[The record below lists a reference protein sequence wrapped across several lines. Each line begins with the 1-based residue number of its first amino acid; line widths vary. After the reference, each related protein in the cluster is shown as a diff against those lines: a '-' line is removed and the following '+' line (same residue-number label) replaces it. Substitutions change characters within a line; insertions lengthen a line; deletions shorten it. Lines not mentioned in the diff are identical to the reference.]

1 MQIFLARSLR
11 TAVDLA
17 ILSAAYWLAFTLRFE
32 GAIPLN
38 MFKRAI
44 FLWPYVVGGQ
54 FALLGWLG
62 VTRFSWRHVGLW
74 EAKRI
79 LTACSISLAV
89 LLAARFGAARF
100 EGGYLQYL
108 QIPVGVIIIDFVLTF
123 LGITGVRVLRRV
135 EVEARSARSHAVQS
149 RAGVPTLLVGA
160 GQAGLLVAKELANWR
175 DLGIQPVG
183 FIDDDPLKEGSM
195 VHGLRVLGPSS
206 RIEELARETGAKQA
220 LITIASAEGKAIR
233 RIAEL
238 CHDAKLPTK
247 IIPGI
252 YEIVGG
258 HVNLSRI
265 RDVAI
270 QDLLGREPVELEEES
285 IEHVLRDRVVLV
297 TGAGGSIG
305 KELCLQVARF
315 APRRLVAVDQGETS
329 LFYAVRELR
338 QRFPELEV
346 IPCIADICDGPR
358 MEQLFQAHR
367 PEAVFHA
374 AAYKHVGMM
383 EHNVREALRNNVLGT
398 RLLADL
404 AHRSG
409 VAQFVM
415 ISTDKAVN
423 PSSVMGASKRLA
435 EMYVQALSQ
444 RSETLF
450 VAVRF
455 GNVLGSAGSVI
466 PLFQE
471 QIAKGGP
478 VTVTHPDMR
487 RYFMTIEEAS
497 QLVLQAAG
505 IGRGG
510 EIFVLDMGEPVKI
523 VDLARD
529 LITLSG
535 LRVGDD
541 IEIVFTGAQPGEKL
555 FEELSVAE
563 EKADKTRHP
572 KIFVGRIA
580 PQPLEWLAGELDRLG
595 DLVNDQVSDARARS
609 ALGRLVPEYGESGES
624 LGAESG
630 LKAVQAATA

>member
-1 MQIFLARSLR
+1 MRILFIRSFR
-11 TAVDLA
+11 TVLDVLV
-17 ILSAAYWLAFTLRFE
+17 LSAAYWIAFLLRFE
-32 GAIPLN
+32 GALPLA
-38 MFKRAI
+38 MLKRAL

-54 FALLGWLG
+54 LALLSMFG
-62 VTRFSWRHVGLW
+62 VGRFSWRHVGLW

-79 LTACSISLAV
+79 LTACLISFAV
-89 LLAARFGAARF
+89 LLAARLGAAQSDW
-100 EGGYLQYL
+100 GYLRYL
-108 QIPVGVIIIDFVLTF
+108 QIPVGVIIIDFVLMF
-123 LGITGVRVLRRV
+123 LGVMGVRVARRV
-135 EVEARSARSHAVQS
+135 EVEARSARHHALQA
-149 RAGVPTLLVGA
+149 RAGVPTLLIGA
-160 GQAGLLVAKELANWR
+160 GQAGVLVAKELASWPN
-175 DLGIQPVG
+175 LGIEPVG
-183 FIDDDPLKEGSM
+183 FVDDDPLKAGS
-195 VHGLRVLGPSS
+195 VLHGLRVLGPSS
-206 RIEELARETGAKQA
+206 RISELARESGAKQA
-220 LITIASAEGKAIR
+220 LITIASAEGSQIR

-238 CHDAKLPTK
+238 CHDAALPTK

-258 HVNLSRI
+258 QVNLSRI

-270 QDLLGREPVELEEES
+270 QDLLGREPVVLEEES

-346 IPCIADICDGPR
+346 SPCIADICDEPR
-358 MEQLFQAHR
+358 MAQLFAAHR

-383 EHNVREALRNNVLGT
+383 EDNVREALRNNVLGT

-404 AHRSG
+404 SDRSG
-409 VAQFVM
+409 VSQFVM

-510 EIFVLDMGEPVKI
+510 EIFVLDMGQPVKI

-529 LITLSG
+529 LIALSG
-535 LRVGDD
+535 LRLDDD

-563 EKADKTRHP
+563 EQADKTRHP
-572 KIFVGRIA
+572 KIFVGRVR
-580 PQPLEWLAGELDRLG
+580 PQPLEWLADELERLG
-595 DLVNDQVSDARARS
+595 DLVSDQGPDARLRS
-609 ALGRLVPEYGESGES
+609 TLGQRGPEYGGRGEPQGPESRLE
-624 LGAESG
+624 
-630 LKAVQAATA
+630 AVWVATA